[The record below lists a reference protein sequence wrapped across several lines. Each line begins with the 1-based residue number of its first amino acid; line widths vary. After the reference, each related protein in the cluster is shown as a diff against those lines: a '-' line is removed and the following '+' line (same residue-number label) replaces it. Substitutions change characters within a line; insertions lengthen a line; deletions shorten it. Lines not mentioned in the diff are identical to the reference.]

1 MKVYAVTIHRPWDG
15 KETISVHMTRK
26 GALQVA
32 CLEGLSFL
40 LGVDGLEDTDYTW
53 IEDNLYT
60 VDNPNHTF
68 TLKGL
73 DGIFECMEQLLWGV
87 ETEVEVLHYTLQP

>member
-60 VDNPNHTF
+60 VDNPNATF
-68 TLKGL
+68 TIKEL
-73 DGIFECMEQLLWGV
+73 DGIFEYMEGLLWGA
-87 ETEVEVLHYTLQP
+87 ETEIEVSWYTLQP